1 MFQFEQEKSPL
12 VQASTQSLVQELPDK
27 ESLKKQSFGKDS
39 GCELLAPKPT
49 SIEDTGLPESL
60 LLDLVIKHT
69 FTAGVLTKEQLV
81 AKMGVTGGILQQL
94 LDTAKKLGWVEN
106 RQTTNDGQM
115 RYALSHTG
123 DIHAKLTFSRSGYL
137 GLAPVPLKQ
146 YMPICRQQSSRANP
160 ITLDMLKKG
169 LKSLVLPD
177 DLLFKIGPAMN
188 SSRPV
193 LIYGPPGTGKS
204 FLCRHLNQV
213 LGDDVLIP
221 YALAIG
227 GEIIQVFDPELHH
240 SVEVNSDINPLDLI
254 KGHDPRWIRCHRPLR
269 VTGGELSA
277 EMLEVQFD
285 SHSRTYMAPLQL
297 KANNGILLLD
307 DLGRQRI
314 SAKQLFNRW
323 IIPMEERRDFLSL
336 QSGEHFEIP
345 FELILLFSTNLNPK
359 ELVDEAFL
367 RRLGYKIHFDALEPE
382 LYRKIWFQV
391 CEDLSLSCSDEMF
404 QYLLQELH
412 EKHAKPLIP
421 CYPRDLLGIMSDQI
435 SFMKLAPVVT
445 QSLIDSAWSIYFV

>member
-1 MFQFEQEKSPL
+1 MLQPESNNPANFNIPSDDVPAE
-12 VQASTQSLVQELPDK
+12 AMHSTDANK
-27 ESLKKQSFGKDS
+27 
-39 GCELLAPKPT
+39 LAPKPIT
-49 SIEDTGLPESL
+49 IEATGLSESL
-60 LLDLVIKHT
+60 LLDLVTKHI
-69 FTAGVLTKEQLV
+69 FTSGVLTKEQMV
-81 AKMGVTGGILQQL
+81 AKIGITGGILQQL
-94 LDTAKKLGWVEN
+94 LDNAKKLGWVEN
-106 RQTTNDGQM
+106 RQTTLDGQM

-123 DIHAKLTFSRSGYL
+123 EIHAKLVFSRSGYL
-137 GLAPVPLKQ
+137 GLAPIPLKQ
-146 YMPICRQQSSRANP
+146 YIPICKQQSSRARP
-160 ITLDMLKKG
+160 ITYEMLERG
-169 LKSLVLPD
+169 LKDLVLPA

-204 FLCRHLNQV
+204 YLCRHLNLT

-221 YALAIG
+221 YAIAIG
-227 GEIIQVFDPELHH
+227 NEIIQVYDPELHH
-240 SVEVNSDINPLDLI
+240 RSEVDLEDNPLDLNS
-254 KGHDPRWIRCHRPLR
+254 GHDPRWIKCQRPLR
-269 VTGGELSA
+269 ITGGELTA

-285 SHSRTYMAPLQL
+285 THSRTYMAPLQL

-323 IIPMEERRDFLSL
+323 IIPMEEHRDFLSL

-345 FELILLFSTNLNPK
+345 FELILLFSTNLDPK

-367 RRLGYKIHFDALEPE
+367 RRLGYKIHFDALDSE
-382 LYRKIWFQV
+382 LYRKIWFRV
-391 CEDLSLSCSDEMF
+391 CDDLGLVCSDANYE
-404 QYLLQELH
+404 YLIREYH
-412 EKHAKPLIP
+412 IKYHKPLIP

-435 SFMKLAPVVT
+435 CFMKLESVVT

>member
-1 MFQFEQEKSPL
+1 MLNSDPGNTPLYQISP
-12 VQASTQSLVQELPDK
+12 QTSNGSPDR
-27 ESLKKQSFGKDS
+27 ER
-39 GCELLAPKPT
+39 LAPKPT

-81 AKMGVTGGILQQL
+81 AKIGVTGGILQQL

-123 DIHAKLTFSRSGYL
+123 EIHAKLVFSRSGYL

-146 YMPICRQQSSRANP
+146 YAPICRQQSSRANP
-160 ITLDMLKKG
+160 ITYEMLEQG
-169 LKSLVLPD
+169 LKDLVLPH

-204 FLCRHLNQV
+204 YLCRHLNLA

-227 GEIIQVFDPELHH
+227 SEIIQVFDPELHH

-367 RRLGYKIHFDALEPE
+367 RRLGYKIHFDALDEV

-391 CEDLSLSCSDEMF
+391 CKDFALSCSEDVF
-404 QYLLQELH
+404 QYLLSEYHQRYE
-412 EKHAKPLIP
+412 KPLIP

-435 SFMKLAPVVT
+435 NFKKSVPVVT

>member
-1 MFQFEQEKSPL
+1 MQQDSHLKQLSPEFK
-12 VQASTQSLVQELPDK
+12 VSSISAGP
-27 ESLKKQSFGKDS
+27 G
-39 GCELLAPKPT
+39 GLAPRPT
-49 SIEDTGLPESL
+49 SIEHTGLSESL
-60 LLDLVIKHT
+60 LLDLLLKHLLNG
-69 FTAGVLTKEQLV
+69 GVLTKEQMVKL
-81 AKMGVTGGILQQL
+81 MGVTGGIIQYL
-94 LDTAKKLGWVEN
+94 LDAAKTLAWVEN
-106 RQTTNDGQM
+106 RQTTADGQM
-115 RYALSHTG
+115 RYALSMG
-123 DIHAKLTFSRSGYL
+123 GELHAKQALSRNGYL
-137 GLAPVPLKQ
+137 GLAPVPLAQ
-146 YMPICRQQSSRANP
+146 YNTVCRKQSSRANP
-160 ITLDMLKKG
+160 ITFEMLEKG
-169 LKSLVLPD
+169 LSALVLPK

-204 FLCRHLNQV
+204 YLCRHLN
-213 LGDDVLIP
+213 LTIGDDVLIP

-227 GEIIQVFDPELHH
+227 NEVIQVYDPELHH
-240 SVEVNSDINPLDLI
+240 RVVGDTAPASLDLA
-254 KGHDPRWIRCHRPLR
+254 KGHDPRWLRCKRPLR
-269 VTGGELSA
+269 ITGGELTA

-307 DLGRQRI
+307 DLGRQKI

-345 FELILLFSTNLNPK
+345 FELILLFSTNLDPK

-367 RRLGYKIHFDALEPE
+367 RRLGYKIHFDALDEQ

-391 CEDLSLSCSDEMF
+391 CADLNLNCTEEVF
-404 QYLLQELH
+404 QYLLIEFHQRYN
-412 EKHAKPLIP
+412 KPLIP

-435 SFMKLAPVVT
+435 SFMEFESVVT
-445 QSLIDSAWSIYFV
+445 PSLIDSAWSIYFV

>member
-1 MFQFEQEKSPL
+1 MNITREEQSPESI
-12 VQASTQSLVQELPDK
+12 ASINTVLPMDTQ
-27 ESLKKQSFGKDS
+27 
-39 GCELLAPKPT
+39 LAPRPKT
-49 SIEDTGLPESL
+49 ISETGVSESV
-60 LLDLVIKHT
+60 LLDLVTKHLLA
-69 FTAGVLTKEQLV
+69 AGVLTREQLV
-81 AKMGVTGGILQQL
+81 NLVGVTGGIIQQL
-94 LDTAKKLGWVEN
+94 LDTAKSLAWVEN
-106 RQTTNDGQM
+106 RQTTPDGQM
-115 RYALSHTG
+115 RYALSAG
-123 DIHAKLTFSRSGYL
+123 GEVHAKQALSRNGYL

-146 YMPICRQQSSRANP
+146 YANICRKQSSRAKA
-160 ITLDMLKKG
+160 ITFEMLEAG
-169 LKSLVLPD
+169 LSALVLPK

-204 FLCRHLNQV
+204 YLCRHLNLT
-213 LGDDVLIP
+213 LGDSVLIP

-227 GEIIQVFDPELHH
+227 NEVIQVYDPELHH
-240 SVEVNSDINPLDLI
+240 KVEGSAENSSLNLSE
-254 KGHDPRWIRCHRPLR
+254 GHDPRWIKCERPLR
-269 VTGGELSA
+269 ITGGELTA

-307 DLGRQRI
+307 DLGRQKI

-345 FELILLFSTNLNPK
+345 FELILLFSTNLDPK

-367 RRLGYKIHFDALEPE
+367 RRLGYKIHFDALDEE

-391 CEDLSLSCSDEMF
+391 CEDLGLSCTEEVF
-404 QYLLQELH
+404 QYLLVEYH
-412 EKHAKPLIP
+412 KRYDKPLIP

-435 SFMKLAPVVT
+435 SFMEFEPVVT
-445 QSLIDSAWSIYFV
+445 PSLVDSSWSIYFV

>member
-1 MFQFEQEKSPL
+1 MLNSDPSNTPLYQISP
-12 VQASTQSLVQELPDK
+12 QPSNGSPDR
-27 ESLKKQSFGKDS
+27 ER
-39 GCELLAPKPT
+39 LAPKPT

-123 DIHAKLTFSRSGYL
+123 EIHAKLVFSRSGYL

-146 YMPICRQQSSRANP
+146 YAPICRQQSSRANP
-160 ITLDMLKKG
+160 ITYEKLEQG
-169 LKSLVLPD
+169 LKDLVLPH

-204 FLCRHLNQV
+204 YLCRHLNLA

-227 GEIIQVFDPELHH
+227 SEIIQVFDPELHH

-367 RRLGYKIHFDALEPE
+367 RRLGYKIHFDALDEV

-391 CEDLSLSCSDEMF
+391 CEDLALSCSEDVF
-404 QYLLQELH
+404 QYLLSEYHQRYE
-412 EKHAKPLIP
+412 KPLIP

-435 SFMKLAPVVT
+435 SFRKSAPVVT

>member
-1 MFQFEQEKSPL
+1 MALEERRVSNL
-12 VQASTQSLVQELPDK
+12 
-27 ESLKKQSFGKDS
+27 DS
-39 GCELLAPKPT
+39 SAETTVVDSAHQLAPRPT
-49 SIEDTGLPESL
+49 TIKGTGLSESL
-60 LLDLVIKHT
+60 LLDLLLKHLL
-69 FTAGVLTKEQLV
+69 AGGVLTKEQMVKLL
-81 AKMGVTGGILQQL
+81 GVTGGIIQHL
-94 LDTAKKLGWVEN
+94 LDAAKALAWVEN
-106 RQTTNDGQM
+106 RQTTIDGQM
-115 RYALSHTG
+115 RYALSAG
-123 DIHAKLTFSRSGYL
+123 GEIHAKQALSRNGYL

-146 YMPICRQQSSRANP
+146 YGDICKKQSSRANP
-160 ITLDMLKKG
+160 ITFDMLEKG
-169 LKSLVLPD
+169 LSALVLPK

-204 FLCRHLNQV
+204 YLCRHLN
-213 LGDDVLIP
+213 LTIGDNVLIP

-227 GEIIQVFDPELHH
+227 NEVIQVFDPELHH
-240 SVEVNSDINPLDLI
+240 RVETKGNVSSLNLV
-254 KGHDPRWIRCHRPLR
+254 KGHDPRWLRCKRPLR
-269 VTGGELSA
+269 ITGGELTA

-307 DLGRQRI
+307 DLGRQKI

-367 RRLGYKIHFDALEPE
+367 RRLGYKIHFDALDEA
-382 LYRKIWFQV
+382 LYKKIWFKV
-391 CEDLSLSCSDEMF
+391 CADLNLSCTEEVF
-404 QYLLQELH
+404 QYLLDEFH
-412 EKHAKPLIP
+412 KRYKKPLIP

-435 SFMKLAPVVT
+435 SFMEFERVVT
-445 QSLIDSAWSIYFV
+445 PSLVDSAWSIYFV

>member
-1 MFQFEQEKSPL
+1 MELKEQRYPNL
-12 VQASTQSLVQELPDK
+12 VNTDASELTDAATR
-27 ESLKKQSFGKDS
+27 
-39 GCELLAPKPT
+39 LAPRPT
-49 SIEDTGLPESL
+49 TLEDTGLSESL
-60 LLDLVIKHT
+60 LLDLLLKH
-69 FTAGVLTKEQLV
+69 FLAGGVLTKEQMVSLI
-81 AKMGVTGGILQQL
+81 GVTGGIIQHL
-94 LDTAKKLGWVEN
+94 LDSAKALAWVEN

-115 RYALSHTG
+115 RYSLSAGGELHAKQALS
-123 DIHAKLTFSRSGYL
+123 RNGYL

-146 YMPICRQQSSRANP
+146 YGDVCRKQSSRANP
-160 ITLDMLKKG
+160 ITFEMLEKS
-169 LKSLVLPD
+169 LSSLVLPK

-204 FLCRHLNQV
+204 YLCRHLN
-213 LGDDVLIP
+213 LAIGDNVLIP

-227 GEIIQVFDPELHH
+227 NEIIQVFDPELHH
-240 SVEVNSDINPLDLI
+240 QVNNEGHVSSLHLA
-254 KGHDPRWIRCHRPLR
+254 KGHDPRWLRCKRPLR
-269 VTGGELSA
+269 ITGGELTS

-307 DLGRQRI
+307 DLGRQKI

-367 RRLGYKIHFDALEPE
+367 RRLGYKIHFDALDEK

-391 CEDLSLSCSDEMF
+391 CADLNLSCTEDVF
-404 QYLLQELH
+404 QYLLNELH
-412 EKHAKPLIP
+412 KRYEKPLIP

-435 SFMKLAPVVT
+435 SFMEFEPVIT
-445 QSLIDSAWSIYFV
+445 PSLVDSAWSIYFV